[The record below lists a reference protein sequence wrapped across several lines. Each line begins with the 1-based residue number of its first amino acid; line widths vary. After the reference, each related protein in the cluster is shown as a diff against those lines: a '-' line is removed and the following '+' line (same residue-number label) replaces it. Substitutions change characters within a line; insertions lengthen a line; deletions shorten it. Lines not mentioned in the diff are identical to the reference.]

1 MTPLPIGRPRF
12 VTVDEVLAWH
22 AIAVAQYGG
31 DPGLRDR
38 GLLESAIAQPRQ
50 SFGGEFANEYPFGMA
65 AAYAYHIAKN
75 HPFVDGNKRA
85 ALMCAGSFLRMN
97 GWDLVSE
104 GVEAAGAVLEMVE
117 GATEKTD
124 FAEWLETHCRARP
137 SLELRHFFAGLTP
150 ALDFSFVD
158 ASAAGGDAELL
169 ASCEDAGRAIPV
181 IVHLVQRSEELRAQ
195 GNELAAVA
203 MASRAL
209 VLVAIY
215 RLAEDMGYEW

>member
-1 MTPLPIGRPRF
+1 MTSLPIGRPRF
-12 VTVDEVLAWH
+12 VTSDEALAWH

-85 ALMCAGSFLRMN
+85 SLICAGAFLRMN

-104 GVEAAGAVLEMVE
+104 ATEAADTVLGLVSDEVDKGSFAV
-117 GATEKTD
+117 
-124 FAEWLETHCRARP
+124 WLAHHCRPRP
-137 SLELRHFFAGLTP
+137 SLELRDFFAGFTP
-150 ALDFSFVD
+150 TLDFSFID
-158 ASAAGGDAELL
+158 ASAAGGGSELN
-169 ASCEDAGRAIPV
+169 ASCEDAARAIPV
-181 IVHLVQRSEELRAQ
+181 IAHLVQRSEELRTQ
-195 GNELAAVA
+195 GDELAAMA
-203 MASRAL
+203 LASRAS

>member
-12 VTVDEVLAWH
+12 VTVDEALAWH
-22 AIAVAQYGG
+22 AISVAQYGG

-85 ALMCAGSFLRMN
+85 ALMCAGAFLRMN

-104 GVEAAGAVLEMVE
+104 GVEAADAMLLMVE
-117 GATEKTD
+117 GALDK
-124 FAEWLETHCRARP
+124 AGCAVWLETHCRTRP
-137 SLELRHFFAGLTP
+137 CLELRDFFAVFTP
-150 ALDFSFVD
+150 AFDFSFVE
-158 ASAAGGDAELL
+158 ASAAGGGTELM

-181 IVHLVQRSEELRAQ
+181 ITHLVQRSEELRVQ
-195 GNELAAVA
+195 GDDLAAVA

-209 VLVAIY
+209 VLVAIF